1 MPIIRRVTPDDIFK
15 LNLCNLDHLTENYD
29 LSFYLGYLMKWPA
42 LFQCIVEHGK
52 IVGYIM
58 GKVEESPPRLRG
70 TPNHLP
76 WHGHITVLTI
86 APQYRRL
93 GYASLLTESL
103 EKACN
108 QRDAWF
114 MDLYVRESN
123 EMAIGMYRKMGYSVF
138 RRVVEYYSD
147 DPTGRNGGKGE
158 DAFDMRKSLDR
169 DKDKKHVRENG
180 EEHRVTPD
188 DVF

>member
-1 MPIIRRVTPDDIFK
+1 MPIVRRVTPDDLFK

-29 LSFYLGYLMKWPA
+29 LNFYMTYLMKWPA
-42 LFQCIVEHGK
+42 MFQCVVEHGK

-58 GKVEESPPRLRG
+58 GKVEESPPRLR
-70 TPNHLP
+70 
-76 WHGHITVLTI
+76 V

-103 EKACN
+103 EKACDK
-108 QRDAWF
+108 RDAWF

-123 EMAIGMYRKMGYSVF
+123 EMAIGMYKKMGYSVF

-158 DAFDMRKSLDR
+158 DAFDMRKSLSR
-169 DKDKKHVRENG
+169 DKDRKHVRENG
-180 EEHRVTPD
+180 EEHRVTAE